1 MIKTFKTGNLQVNV
15 YENREEM
22 GRIAALEVSAA
33 IQNVLKE
40 KEFCNMIFA
49 AAPSQNEVLAAL
61 AKDRSIDFTRVNA
74 FHMDEY
80 IGLPADAPQA
90 FGLFLRRAIF
100 DKAPFHS
107 VHYINGNAE
116 YIKAECTRYADLLK
130 NHPID
135 IVLLGIGE
143 NGHVAFND
151 PPVAD
156 FGDPEVIKS
165 VPLDPICRQ
174 QQVNDGCFSSIDLV
188 PTRALT
194 LTVPTLMAAKQ
205 LFCVVPATTKAN
217 AVYATIFGEIDTS
230 CPASIMRNHA
240 NATLYL
246 DPDSA
251 SLL

>member
-1 MIKTFKTGNLQVNV
+1 MIKTFKADQLQVNV
-15 YENREEM
+15 YEERNEM
-22 GRIAALEVSAA
+22 GKVAAEEVSAA
-33 IQNVLKE
+33 IQKVLKE
-40 KEFCNMIFA
+40 KEYCNMIFA

-61 AKDRSIDFTRVNA
+61 ACDKNIDFTRVNA

-80 IGLPADAPQA
+80 IGLADDAPQG

-100 DKAPFHS
+100 DKVPFNS
-107 VHYINGNAE
+107 VHYINGNAKDIE
-116 YIKAECTRYADLLK
+116 AECKRYAALLK
-130 NHPID
+130 EYPTD

-156 FGDPEVIKS
+156 FSDPEVIKC
-165 VPLDPICRQ
+165 VPLDTVCRQ
-174 QQVNDGCFSSIDLV
+174 QQVNDGCFSSIALV
-188 PTRALT
+188 PMYALT

-205 LFCVVPATTKAN
+205 LFCVVPASTKAQ
-217 AVYATIFGEIDTS
+217 AVQATVCGEIGTH

-240 NATLYL
+240 DATLYL

-251 SLL
+251 ALL